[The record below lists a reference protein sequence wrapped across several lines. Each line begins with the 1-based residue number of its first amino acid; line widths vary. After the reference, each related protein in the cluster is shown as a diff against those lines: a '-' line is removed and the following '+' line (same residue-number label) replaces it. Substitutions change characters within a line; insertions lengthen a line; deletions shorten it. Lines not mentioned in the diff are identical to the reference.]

1 MTLLIYKEAKMA
13 ATAIIEE
20 KAKQVEEIKQ
30 KIQAAKSIVLVDY
43 MGLTVSEDT
52 ELRKDMR
59 ANKCEY
65 GVLKNR
71 LVKKAF
77 NDLGMTKFDDALN

>member
-30 KIQAAKSIVLVDY
+30 KIQSAKSIVLVDY

-52 ELRKDMR
+52 ELKRHESKQM
-59 ANKCEY
+59 
-65 GVLKNR
+65 
-71 LVKKAF
+71 
-77 NDLGMTKFDDALN
+77 